1 MKILVNVI
9 KDTNNVTLHAVD
21 MKIDEGFTSVR
32 EYSANNKSNKT
43 KVIGIVEQRN
53 DTDRQFHVIRTSNTL
68 KKGKQYVVHLKFIG
82 QLNDDLNGFYRSSYM
97 VGNQT
102 R

>member
-1 MKILVNVI
+1 MTQ
-9 KDTNNVTLHAVD
+9 DTNNVTLHAVD
-21 MKIDEGFTSVR
+21 MNIDEDFTTVR
-32 EYSANNKSNKT
+32 EYSIKSNKT
-43 KVIGIVEQRN
+43 KLIGIVEQRN
-53 DTDRQFHVIRTSNTL
+53 DTDRQFHVIRTSDTL

-82 QLNDDLNGFYRSSYM
+82 HLNDYLQGFYRSSYT

>member
-1 MKILVNVI
+1 MKILINVTQ
-9 KDTNNVTLHAVD
+9 DTNNVTLHAVD
-21 MKIDEGFTSVR
+21 MNIDENFTTVR
-32 EYSANNKSNKT
+32 EYSIKSNKT
-43 KVIGIVEQRN
+43 KLIGIAEQKN

-82 QLNDDLNGFYRSSYM
+82 HLNDYLQGFYRSSYT